1 VSDVT
6 ELIEQTRVA
15 LERAPC
21 QGVAL
26 GYQRRMLALL
36 SERRERAFSARSPG
50 AHFTASAFVLRE
62 DSAPLAILHAKLNR
76 WLQPGGH
83 MELSDLSPLDAAR
96 RELVEETSLSRV
108 EALSCDPV
116 DVDIH
121 LIPARGEME
130 AHEHFDL
137 RYGFLLRGDDTAK
150 VNHEAR
156 RATWLTGVEL
166 ERWLRDP
173 SIARA
178 YQNTLALL
186 RS

>member
-1 VSDVT
+1 MSDVSA
-6 ELIEQTRVA
+6 LIEQTRVA

-26 GYQRRMLALL
+26 GYQQRMLTLL
-36 SERRERAFSARSPG
+36 SERGELAFSARSPD

-62 DSAPLAILHAKLNR
+62 DGAPLAILHAKLKR

-96 RELVEETSLSRV
+96 RELIEETSLSRV
-108 EALSCDPV
+108 EPLSYDPV

-121 LIPARGEME
+121 LIPARGAME

-137 RYGFLLRGDDTAK
+137 RYGFLLQGDDTAK
-150 VNHEAR
+150 VNHEAIG
-156 RATWLTGVEL
+156 ATWLTGSEL
-166 ERWLRDP
+166 ERWLEDP

-178 YQNTLALL
+178 YHYALGLL
-186 RS
+186 R